1 MKSKYLPVS
10 LVGCLALGLAAAGCS
25 GGSESATD
33 EAQSSQSSAADVSQ
47 SQSNTATQAPSPD
60 AQKAIAQATLQLE
73 NEFSDQFTRGQI
85 DRTAL
90 QGAIDDVVQAMPEA
104 ARAKVQQHID
114 DMINQGEKL
123 ASQLTPAQR
132 AAIATPPSNS
142 NLDQVRVGII
152 TGWGYP
158 GAVGWGGYGAFGFPG
173 MWGHAYG
180 YGPYFG
186 GYYHHRRYGYG
197 YGYGNY
203 LPVYGYGYGCGAWGC
218 NGLGNIGWYW

>member
-1 MKSKYLPVS
+1 MKSKCLPVS

-25 GGSESATD
+25 GGSDSATD
-33 EAQSSQSSAADVSQ
+33 EAQSSQSSAVDVSQ

-60 AQKAIAQATLQLE
+60 AQKRIAQATLQLE
-73 NEFSDQFTRGQI
+73 NEFSDQFTSGQI

-104 ARAKVQQHID
+104 ARAKVQQHVA

-132 AAIATPPSNS
+132 AAITAPPSSS

-173 MWGHAYG
+173 MWGSG
-180 YGPYFG
+180 WGN
-186 GYYHHRRYGYG
+186 GYG
-197 YGYGNY
+197 YGFHRHYRRGYGY
-203 LPVYGYGYGCGAWGC
+203 GGYYAPVYGYGCGAWGC